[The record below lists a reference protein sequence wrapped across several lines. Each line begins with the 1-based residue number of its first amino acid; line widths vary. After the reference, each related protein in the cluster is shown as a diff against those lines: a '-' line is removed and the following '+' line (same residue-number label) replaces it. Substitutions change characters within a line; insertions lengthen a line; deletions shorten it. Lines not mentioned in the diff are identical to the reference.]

1 MKRKHLVKKMLL
13 VMFLVAGVCV
23 MGPTAFAQEAQEAQE
38 DHAEGAAEAAPTDG
52 GLGTLGIGIG
62 AGLAV
67 GLAGLGTGL
76 AQSGVGAGGTG
87 AIAEKPELFGQVL
100 ILFAIPETI
109 VLFGF
114 VIGILLLGKI

>member
-1 MKRKHLVKKMLL
+1 MKRKQVVKAM
-13 VMFLVAGVCV
+13 VVGMFLVAMVCIFA
-23 MGPTAFAQEAQEAQE
+23 PAAFAQEE
-38 DHAEGAAEAAPTDG
+38 DHAGVAAAGDSG
-52 GLGTLGIGIG
+52 FSGLGLGIG

-67 GLAGLGTGL
+67 GLAGIGTGI

-87 AIAEKPELFGQVL
+87 ALAEKPELFGNIL

-114 VIGILLLGKI
+114 VLGFLIIGKV

>member
-23 MGPTAFAQEAQEAQE
+23 MGPTAFAQEQQEQE
-38 DHAEGAAEAAPTDG
+38 DHAEGAAEAAPADG

>member
-1 MKRKHLVKKMLL
+1 MRTLL
-13 VMFLVAGVCV
+13 VLFVVATLC
-23 MGPTAFAQEAQEAQE
+23 MMLPAAFAQEEHSE
-38 DHAEGAAEAAPTDG
+38 DGAAESSN
-52 GLGTLGIGIG
+52 GLRSLGAGIG

-67 GLAGLGTGL
+67 GIAGIGTGL

-114 VIGILLLGKI
+114 VIGILLLGNI

>member
-23 MGPTAFAQEAQEAQE
+23 MGPTAFAQEE
-38 DHAEGAAEAAPTDG
+38 HAEGAAEAAPTDG